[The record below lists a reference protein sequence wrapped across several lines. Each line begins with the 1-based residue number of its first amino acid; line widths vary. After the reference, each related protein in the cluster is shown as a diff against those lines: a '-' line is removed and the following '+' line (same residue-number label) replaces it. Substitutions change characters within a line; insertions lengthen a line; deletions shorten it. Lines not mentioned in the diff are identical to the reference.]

1 MSELRRVRKPFAL
14 RAFPATFRL
23 HLNVPSSVNVD
34 NPFRDDLVSRQSPE
48 PCTLVIFGGT
58 GDLAHKLLIPA
69 LYNLALDGDLPPTL
83 RIIAFARRPKN
94 DDEIRADY
102 AASNAKHS
110 RQGHNAEFFE
120 RFGERIGYHR
130 AEFADAAGY
139 ASLRDRLD
147 RLDDERG
154 GPGNRLF
161 YLASAPDDFET
172 ILTRLREAGLNH
184 GRHGG
189 WARVIVEKPI
199 GRDLASATHLNN
211 IVGAVFDERDT
222 YRIDHY
228 LGKETAQNIIVARF
242 GNSIFEPLW
251 NRSFIDHVQVT
262 CAENFGMTGGRGAYY
277 DRAGALRDMVQNHLL
292 QLVSLIAM
300 EPPTDL
306 RADSVRDEKVKVLR
320 ALRHYESVDA
330 VRENVVRAQYVAG
343 AVEGRHVVGYREED
357 RVDPKSRTEAYV
369 ALQIFIDTWRWQ
381 GVPFFVRM
389 GKQLPKKATEISVHF
404 KRAPHVLFQT
414 LPARGRSN
422 VLVFRIQPDE
432 GVSLRMLSKVPGVA
446 MRMEPVKMDFR
457 YATSFG
463 KAGPLAYERLL
474 LDAMAGDATL
484 FARRD
489 EVEHAWRFIDGIE
502 AAWHKSSHP
511 PPMAEYPA
519 GSWGPPAA
527 DELLERDGR
536 TWRRI

>member
-1 MSELRRVRKPFAL
+1 
-14 RAFPATFRL
+14 
-23 HLNVPSSVNVD
+23 
-34 NPFRDDLVSRQSPE
+34 
-48 PCTLVIFGGT
+48 VIFGAT
-58 GDLAHKLLIPA
+58 GDLTHKLLMPA
-69 LYNLALDGDLPPTL
+69 LYNLGVDGELPPTL
-83 RIIAFARRPKN
+83 KIVAAARREKTS
-94 DDEIRADY
+94 DQIRSEY
-102 AASNAKHS
+102 AETNRQQS
-110 RQGHNAEFFE
+110 RQGHNDEFWAAFSQ
-120 RFGERIGYHR
+120 RIIYHR
-130 AEFADAAGY
+130 
-139 ASLRDRLD
+139 LD
-147 RLDDERG
+147 FGNSDDYRALGKLLDQIDDERG
-154 GPGNRLF
+154 GPGNRLC
-161 YLASAPDDFET
+161 YLASAPDEFEI
-172 ILTRLREAGLNH
+172 ILEHLREAGLNK

-199 GRDLASATHLNN
+199 GRDLESAQHLNN
-211 IVGAVFDERDT
+211 VVANVFDEADT

-228 LGKETAQNIIVARF
+228 LGKETAQNIIVTRF

-251 NRSFIDHVQVT
+251 NRSYIDHVQVT

-277 DRAGALRDMVQNHLL
+277 DNAGALRDMVQNHLL

-320 ALRHYESVDA
+320 ALRPFATAEEVA
-330 VRENVVRAQYVAG
+330 KNVVRAQYVQGSVDGKPA
-343 AVEGRHVVGYREED
+343 AGYREEE
-357 RVDPKSRTEAYV
+357 RVNPQSKTEAFV
-369 ALQIFIDTWRWQ
+369 ALRAFIDTWRWQ
-381 GVPFFVRM
+381 GVPFYIRV

-404 KRAPHVLFQT
+404 RRAPHVLFQT

-432 GVSLRMLSKVPGVA
+432 GVSLRMLSKVPGLA

-489 EVEHAWRFIDGIE
+489 EVESAWRFIDRIE
-502 AAWHKSSHP
+502 NAWHQSKSP
-511 PPMAEYPA
+511 PPIAEYPA
-519 GSWGPPAA
+519 GSWGPTEA